1 MRISD
6 WSSDVCSS
14 DLLRSRRWGIVKRLP
29 ESIVT
34 FRIEHKQ
41 ALVEQHIHSLPAG
54 ALDHEFRARLTP
66 DRRSILNELSGPR
79 FDPHVSTA
87 LGIGLR
93 GNLRTVHRRASW
105 GLGRVAQ
112 SICPWPN
119 TVRRH
124 TKI

>member
-54 ALDHEFRARLTP
+54 ALDHEFRARLTQ
-66 DRRSILNELSGPR
+66 DRRSIINELAGAS
-79 FDPHVSTA
+79 FDPQVDTA
-87 LGIGLR
+87 LGIGRSGTLR
-93 GNLRTVHRRASW
+93 NGDSRGS
-105 GLGRVAQ
+105 
-112 SICPWPN
+112 
-119 TVRRH
+119 
-124 TKI
+124 